1 MRKERRRGEI
11 VNEDTKKAAEDDYM
25 LGMSYKDIAA
35 KYDVTINTVK
45 NWKQRYEWSRNKQ
58 NV

>member
-45 NWKQRYEWSRNKQ
+45 NWK
-58 NV
+58 

>member
-1 MRKERRRGEI
+1 M
-11 VNEDTKKAAEDDYM
+11 NEDTKNAAEDDYM

-35 KYDVTINTVK
+35 KYNVTINTVK
-45 NWKQRYEWSRNKQ
+45 SWKQRYEWSRNKQ